1 MNIIPKL
8 ERLIFFLIT
17 SSVGY
22 ILIYNFYHYSP
33 ILGYD
38 AEAHYTYVDYISR
51 YLPRSIKLP
60 TSLDTREFFN
70 PPLGYFIPAISQVVC
85 RNIIES
91 ENFLRD
97 CRPVYGS
104 IAQIFQSLMYII
116 TIYINLLTLKMFNNS
131 KSILNLSYL
140 IMVSLLAVNYRTISM
155 IRGEPYILFFM
166 SIFLYLI
173 FKIENQDFVTQKKDI
188 LFLGLII
195 AGIALSRQWGF
206 LLFPPLIIMLFTKN
220 IKNKI
225 NYLKT
230 WVPSALIGFLLSGWF
245 YINLYIKSGS
255 FTAFNMESSKF
266 SIFNQPLGF
275 YIPTSENLRYLFYKP
290 IRPHLDN
297 QFITTLF
304 ADLWGDYWGYF
315 SFTSGYLSIGRDQLA
330 IGDYFAR
337 VNIISIFT
345 TLFILTLY
353 VISYRKNKQS
363 FLVRYINLAVI
374 VSFVGYIV
382 FLISYPVGNGDT
394 IKATYI
400 IQMFHLIVFLASI
413 KFEKLKSENLKI
425 YNFIIFAF
433 LIIYIHNFQTFLSHF
448 PATLFN

>member
-1 MNIIPKL
+1 
-8 ERLIFFLIT
+8 
-17 SSVGY
+17 
-22 ILIYNFYHYSP
+22 
-33 ILGYD
+33 
-38 AEAHYTYVDYISR
+38 
-51 YLPRSIKLP
+51 
-60 TSLDTREFFN
+60 
-70 PPLGYFIPAISQVVC
+70 
-85 RNIIES
+85 
-91 ENFLRD
+91 
-97 CRPVYGS
+97 
-104 IAQIFQSLMYII
+104 
-116 TIYINLLTLKMFNNS
+116 
-131 KSILNLSYL
+131 
-140 IMVSLLAVNYRTISM
+140 
-155 IRGEPYILFFM
+155 
-166 SIFLYLI
+166 
-173 FKIENQDFVTQKKDI
+173 
-188 LFLGLII
+188 
-195 AGIALSRQWGF
+195 
-206 LLFPPLIIMLFTKN
+206 
-220 IKNKI
+220 
-225 NYLKT
+225 
-230 WVPSALIGFLLSGWF
+230 
-245 YINLYIKSGS
+245 
-255 FTAFNMESSKF
+255 MESSKF

-425 YNFIIFAF
+425 YNLIIFAF

>member
-425 YNFIIFAF
+425 YNLIIFAF
-433 LIIYIHNFQTFLSHF
+433 LIIYIHNFETFLSHF

>member
-1 MNIIPKL
+1 
-8 ERLIFFLIT
+8 
-17 SSVGY
+17 
-22 ILIYNFYHYSP
+22 
-33 ILGYD
+33 
-38 AEAHYTYVDYISR
+38 
-51 YLPRSIKLP
+51 
-60 TSLDTREFFN
+60 
-70 PPLGYFIPAISQVVC
+70 
-85 RNIIES
+85 
-91 ENFLRD
+91 
-97 CRPVYGS
+97 
-104 IAQIFQSLMYII
+104 
-116 TIYINLLTLKMFNNS
+116 
-131 KSILNLSYL
+131 
-140 IMVSLLAVNYRTISM
+140 
-155 IRGEPYILFFM
+155 M

-230 WVPSALIGFLLSGWF
+230 WVPSALIGFLLSAWF

-425 YNFIIFAF
+425 YNLIIFAF

>member
-1 MNIIPKL
+1 M
-8 ERLIFFLIT
+8 
-17 SSVGY
+17 
-22 ILIYNFYHYSP
+22 
-33 ILGYD
+33 
-38 AEAHYTYVDYISR
+38 
-51 YLPRSIKLP
+51 
-60 TSLDTREFFN
+60 
-70 PPLGYFIPAISQVVC
+70 SQVVC

-104 IAQIFQSLMYII
+104 TAQIFQSLMYII

-140 IMVSLLAVNYRTISM
+140 IMVSLLAVNYRTVSM

-425 YNFIIFAF
+425 YNLIIFAF

>member
-1 MNIIPKL
+1 MNPIPKL
-8 ERLIFFLIT
+8 ERVIFFLIT
-17 SSVGY
+17 SSVFY
-22 ILIYNFYHYSP
+22 ILIYNYYHYSP

-38 AEAHYTYVDYISR
+38 AEAHYNYVDYISR
-51 YLPRSIKLP
+51 YLPRSFKLP

-70 PPLGYFIPAISQVVC
+70 PPLGYLIPAISQVVC

-97 CRPVYGS
+97 CRPVYGNVT
-104 IAQIFQSLMYII
+104 QIFQSFMYIF
-116 TIYINLLTLKMFNNS
+116 TIYINLITLKMFNNS
-131 KSILNLSYL
+131 KNILNLSYFL
-140 IMVSLLAVNYRTISM
+140 MISLLAVNYRTISM
-155 IRGEPYILFFM
+155 IRGEPYILFFL

-173 FKIENQDFVTQKKDI
+173 LKIENQNFVTQKKDI
-188 LFLGLII
+188 FFLGLTI

-230 WVPSALIGFLLSGWF
+230 WFPSALIGFFLSGWF

-255 FTAFNMESSKF
+255 FAAFNMENSKF
-266 SIFNQPLGF
+266 SILNQPLGF
-275 YIPTSENLRYLFYKP
+275 YLPTSEHLRFLFYKP

-315 SFTSGYLSIGRDQLA
+315 SFTSGYLNIGRDQMV

-345 TLFILTLY
+345 ALFILTFY
-353 VISYRKNKQS
+353 VISYKQFKS
-363 FLVRYINLAVI
+363 SILVRYINLAVI
-374 VSFVGYIV
+374 ISFIGYFI
-382 FLISYPVGNGDT
+382 FLILYPVDNGDT
-394 IKATYI
+394 IKATYM

-413 KFEKLKSENLKI
+413 KFEKLKSENLRM
-425 YNFIIFAF
+425 YSFIIFAL
-433 LIIYIHNFQTFLSHF
+433 LIFYLHNFQSFLSHF
-448 PATLFN
+448 PLALFN

>member
-70 PPLGYFIPAISQVVC
+70 PPLGYFIPAMSQVVC

-140 IMVSLLAVNYRTISM
+140 IMVSLLAVNYRTVSM

-266 SIFNQPLGF
+266 SIFNQPLSF

-425 YNFIIFAF
+425 YNLIIFAF

>member
-70 PPLGYFIPAISQVVC
+70 PPLGYFIPAMSQVVC

-140 IMVSLLAVNYRTISM
+140 IMVSLLAVNYRTVSM

-425 YNFIIFAF
+425 YNLIIFAF